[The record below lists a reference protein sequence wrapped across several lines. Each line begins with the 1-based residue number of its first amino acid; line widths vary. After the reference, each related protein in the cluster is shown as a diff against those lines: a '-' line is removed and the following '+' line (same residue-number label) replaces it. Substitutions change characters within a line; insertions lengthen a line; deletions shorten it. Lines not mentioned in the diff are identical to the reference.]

1 MGRPLKVAL
10 FFWGLVVRFG
20 AEIRNQ
26 KSEIRKGK
34 ILFIRLFLLF
44 TLIPAIELY
53 LIIKVGSVI
62 GAGNTI
68 LFIIG
73 TGILGAYYA
82 RQQGLAVM
90 TSIQTR
96 MQQGQLPGD
105 DLVNGA
111 MLLVGGAFL
120 ITPGFLTDFAG
131 VALIFP
137 PTREVIKVVVKGW
150 LERKAREGQII
161 ITRDPRGDDGGPYI
175 DV

>member
-1 MGRPLKVAL
+1 M
-10 FFWGLVVRFG
+10 
-20 AEIRNQ
+20 
-26 KSEIRKGK
+26 
-34 ILFIRLFLLF
+34 FIRLFLLF

-53 LIIKVGSVI
+53 LIIRVGSII
-62 GAGNTI
+62 GAANTI

-73 TGILGAYYA
+73 TGMLGAYYA

-96 MQQGQLPGD
+96 MNQGQLPGD

-131 VALIFP
+131 FSLIFP
-137 PTREVIKVVVKGW
+137 PTREAIKVVVKGW
-150 LERKAREGQII
+150 IEKKTREGEII
-161 ITRDPRGDDGGPYI
+161 VTQDPRGDDGPFI